1 MNRIPALPAIVAG
14 VVALIVLFSSLYTV
28 QQTQQALVRQ
38 FGRISAVVTEP
49 GLHVKVPFLQSV
61 MLIDK
66 RILELDSP
74 VLEVIAADKKR
85 LVVDA
90 FARFRIV
97 DPVEFYQSNNQGSE
111 EAARDNLLK
120 SLRSALRDVVGRA
133 PFSDILSQKRADMMI
148 RIRDIMD
155 AEAKSLG
162 MDVVDVRIRRADLP
176 QANSQ
181 AVFQRMQTE
190 RQQEAAGI
198 RATGEERSREIR
210 ASADKNVTILIAEA
224 RRDSEIMRG
233 LGDGCRNN
241 IYAQAY
247 GADPDFFAFYRSMQ
261 AYERALKAEG
271 TTLVLSPSS
280 DFFRYFGRLD
290 GAGGGPRSFAGGGGS
305 IPARGAGNSCD
316 RAFAAIAAANV
327 SSASGMTVLTAL
339 AEITPGATRTEAID
353 TVARKAALEDK
364 VDMIRRSAES
374 SSNAQLRA
382 EILAALARNTEPA
395 AASTPAPA
403 QKMTPSPALPSP
415 QSPKILPGKKL
426 APKAPA
432 PKAAPSGE

>member
-261 AYERALKAEG
+261 AYRAALG
-271 TTLVLSPSS
+271 SGNTTMVLSPDS
-280 DFFRYFGRLD
+280 DFFRYFGD
-290 GAGGGPRSFAGGGGS
+290 MSGGS
-305 IPARGAGNSCD
+305 RRGA
-316 RAFAAIAAANV
+316 R
-327 SSASGMTVLTAL
+327 
-339 AEITPGATRTEAID
+339 
-353 TVARKAALEDK
+353 
-364 VDMIRRSAES
+364 
-374 SSNAQLRA
+374 
-382 EILAALARNTEPA
+382 
-395 AASTPAPA
+395 
-403 QKMTPSPALPSP
+403 
-415 QSPKILPGKKL
+415 
-426 APKAPA
+426 
-432 PKAAPSGE
+432 